1 MGNNMMMNEV
11 LAFAMGIFF
20 GLSIGAGYIYVNEIK
35 PCEKNLPRDQH
46 CKIIG
51 VVDNDSNNN

>member
-1 MGNNMMMNEV
+1 MGNNTKMNEF
-11 LAFAMGIFF
+11 LAFLTGFFF
-20 GLSIGAGYIYVNEIK
+20 GLSLMAGAIYVTEIK

-51 VVDNDSNNN
+51 VVDDQK